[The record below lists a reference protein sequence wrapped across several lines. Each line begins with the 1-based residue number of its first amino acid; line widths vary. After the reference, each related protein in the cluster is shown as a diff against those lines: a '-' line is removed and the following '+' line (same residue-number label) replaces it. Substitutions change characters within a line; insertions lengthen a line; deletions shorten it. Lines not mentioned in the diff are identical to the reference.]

1 MTIKSVILSGGS
13 GTRLWPA
20 SRESHPKQLL
30 ALTGE
35 RSLLQETALRLSGFA
50 ADEVDPQ
57 AIVVTNAEYRF
68 IIAEQLRQIGAEG
81 ANAPGIVLEP
91 AGRNTAPAL
100 TLAALLA
107 AGEGDPVLL
116 VMPADHLIGD
126 LAAFQRAI
134 AVGAGRGAAGRSS
147 PSASSPTTPRPATAT
162 SAPARRWARRRARGC
177 SPSSSRSPTAPPPNA
192 TWPAASTS
200 GTAAS
205 S

>member
-126 LAAFQRAI
+126 LAAFHRAI
-134 AVGAGRGAAGRSS
+134 AEGAAEAQRGAFVTFGIVPGHAETGYGYIRAGEALGEAPGMRCGRCRRR
-147 PSASSPTTPRPATAT
+147 TATAT
-162 SAPARRWARRRARGC
+162 RRAAR
-177 SPSSSRSPTAPPPNA
+177 
-192 TWPAASTS
+192 
-200 GTAAS
+200 
-205 S
+205 